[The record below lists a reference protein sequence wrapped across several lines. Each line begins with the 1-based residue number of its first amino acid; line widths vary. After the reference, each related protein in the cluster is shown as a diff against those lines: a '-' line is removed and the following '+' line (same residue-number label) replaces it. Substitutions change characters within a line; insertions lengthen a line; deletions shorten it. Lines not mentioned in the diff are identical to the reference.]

1 MSHATEPTNRPAAP
15 AACGGVSAH
24 LIENRILNPALDGQV
39 VNLDQ
44 FNPSPEVDSH
54 LEHVLDALNSGDLER
69 AKKHT
74 LAAIALNHVE
84 GQMLRIIAGTADDAA
99 ATMRNVRSSVTAL
112 SGRRVVAKLTGP
124 LGALLNGPDA
134 EAARVVVET
143 VRVTPVSMLTS
154 KQARHQLGKA
164 KMAKLEEFLGG
175 QQ

>member
-1 MSHATEPTNRPAAP
+1 
-15 AACGGVSAH
+15 
-24 LIENRILNPALDGQV
+24 
-39 VNLDQ
+39 
-44 FNPSPEVDSH
+44 
-54 LEHVLDALNSGDLER
+54 
-69 AKKHT
+69 
-74 LAAIALNHVE
+74 
-84 GQMLRIIAGTADDAA
+84 MLRIIAGTADDAA

-143 VRVTPVSMLTS
+143 VRVTPVSILTS